1 LYIKT
6 TLDNGLRVITASMPH
21 TRSVCICIY
30 VGVGARYEPDVRA
43 GISHFIEH
51 LNFKGTAAHPTSRE
65 LSEVIEGIG
74 GIVNGGTDK
83 EFTMYWSKVPQSR
96 FTLALDLLADMLLN
110 SRLDPADIDSERN
123 IIYEEINMVKD
134 SPSQRVDMI
143 IDELLWPGHP
153 LGRDIAGSRRS
164 VQGISR
170 DAMLEYISR
179 NYLPANTVVAV
190 AGAVTHEETLAAV
203 ERAMGGWENH
213 RKLPRFKPF
222 VPKEFPRVRV
232 ETRETEQVHLCLGL
246 PGIPVN
252 HPQRF
257 PLDLLNVVLGEGMSS
272 RLFAEVRDRL
282 GLAYS
287 VSSYVDHFQD
297 TGAISIYAGIDPK
310 KLPQA
315 VTAILEQ
322 VAKMQETIPD
332 TEITKAK
339 ELSKGQLL
347 LRLEDSRSV
356 AGWCGGQEILTG
368 KILTI
373 DEVTAAIDAI
383 TATEIRQAA
392 KDFLISSQLR
402 LALVGPVSRDAPLEH
417 LLKM

>member
-1 LYIKT
+1 LYEKT
-6 TLDNGLRVITASMPH
+6 VLDNGLRVITASMPH
-21 TRSVCICIY
+21 ARSVCICIY
-30 VGVGARYEPDVRA
+30 IGVGARYEPDLQA
-43 GISHFIEH
+43 GISHYIEH
-51 LNFKGTAAHPTSRE
+51 LNFKGTLSHPTSRE
-65 LSEVIEGIG
+65 LSEVIEGVG
-74 GIVNGGTDK
+74 GIINGGTDK

-110 SRLDPADIDSERN
+110 SRYDPADVESERN

-164 VQGISR
+164 VRGISR
-170 DAMLEYISR
+170 EAMLEYISR

-190 AGAVTHEETLAAV
+190 AGATTHDESVAAV
-203 ERAMGGWENH
+203 ERTMGGWKGRNI
-213 RKLPRFKPF
+213 LPRFEPF
-222 VPKEFPRVRV
+222 TAGEFPRVRI
-232 ETRETEQVHLCLGL
+232 ENRKTEQVHLSLGL

-252 HPQRF
+252 HSQRF
-257 PLDLLNVVLGEGMSS
+257 ALDLLNVVLGEGMSS
-272 RLFAEVRDRL
+272 RLFAEVRDRH

-287 VSSYVDHFQD
+287 VSSYVDHFKD
-297 TGAISIYAGIDPK
+297 TGAIIVYAGVDPE

-322 VAKMQETIPD
+322 VARMRETIPD

-373 DEVTAAIDAI
+373 DEVMKSIDAI
-383 TATEIRQAA
+383 TAAQVKQAA
-392 KDFLISSQLR
+392 EDFLLSGRLR
-402 LALVGPVSRDAPLEH
+402 LALVGPVPQDAPLEH
-417 LLKM
+417 LLTL